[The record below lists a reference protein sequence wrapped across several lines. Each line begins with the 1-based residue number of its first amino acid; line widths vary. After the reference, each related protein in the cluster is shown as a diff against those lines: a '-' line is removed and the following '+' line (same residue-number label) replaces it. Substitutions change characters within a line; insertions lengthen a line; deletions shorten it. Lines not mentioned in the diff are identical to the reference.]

1 MKTTCSS
8 GSCTRGDGAF
18 EPARGLLGGK
28 EISSALWTSVCP
40 HRHNLSNSSLRY
52 VPSLFVMD
60 LRQLTTLLA
69 VADHGSFSAAARA
82 LHTVQSNVSA
92 HIARLEREVGST
104 MIDRGTG
111 ELTEEGELVAARA
124 RRIQSELDAIVT
136 DVAAMHDDVSGTV
149 RLGMIGTT
157 ARWLAPA
164 LMEAMAAQ
172 YPGVHLV
179 VVDATTT
186 SLLPQLTG
194 GRLDLAVV
202 NLPVNDA
209 ELTTHALFTEDTI
222 LLTPGNH
229 PLADR
234 TEVALTELDQLPLLL
249 EPQGTNFRDL
259 LDQQAAAAGIT
270 LVARAE
276 VDGMRLLASLAFQ
289 GFGATVVPASAAPR
303 WLEGDW
309 CRIRVNGLEGRS
321 VGVAMRRKGMPA
333 APTRALQSVMGA
345 VVAAEAPHQ
354 PGITPHDQ

>member
-1 MKTTCSS
+1 
-8 GSCTRGDGAF
+8 
-18 EPARGLLGGK
+18 
-28 EISSALWTSVCP
+28 
-40 HRHNLSNSSLRY
+40 
-52 VPSLFVMD
+52 MD

-92 HIARLEREVGST
+92 HIARLEREVGSL
-104 MIDRGTG
+104 MVDRSTG
-111 ELTEEGELVAARA
+111 LLTEEGDLVAGRA
-124 RRIQSELDAIVT
+124 RRIQGELDAMVA
-136 DVAAMHDDVSGTV
+136 DVAALHDEVSGTV

-164 LMEAMAAQ
+164 LMEAMSGQ

-179 VVDATTT
+179 VIDATTT
-186 SLLPQLTG
+186 SLLPQLTS

-202 NLPVNDA
+202 NLPVADA
-209 ELTTHALFTEDTI
+209 ELTTDELFTEDTI
-222 LLTPGNH
+222 LLTPGDH

-234 TEVALTELDQLPLLL
+234 TEVDLAELDQLPLLL

-270 LVARAE
+270 LAARAE

-303 WLEGDW
+303 WLEGNW
-309 CRIRVNGLEGRS
+309 RRIRVHGLRGRS
-321 VGVAMRRKGMPA
+321 VGVAVRRRGMPA
-333 APTRALQSVMGA
+333 APTRALQAVMSD

-354 PGITPHDQ
+354 PGITLAR

>member
-1 MKTTCSS
+1 
-8 GSCTRGDGAF
+8 
-18 EPARGLLGGK
+18 
-28 EISSALWTSVCP
+28 
-40 HRHNLSNSSLRY
+40 
-52 VPSLFVMD
+52 MD

-92 HIARLEREVGST
+92 HIARLEREIGWV
-104 MIDRGTG
+104 MIDRSTG
-111 ELTEEGELVAARA
+111 LLTEEGDLVAERA
-124 RRIQSELDAIVT
+124 RRIQSELDAMVA

-164 LMEAMAAQ
+164 LMVAMTAQ

-179 VVDATTT
+179 VIDATTT
-186 SLLPQLTG
+186 SLLPQLAS
-194 GRLDLAVV
+194 GRLDMAVV
-202 NLPVNDA
+202 NLPVDDA
-209 ELTTHALFTEDTI
+209 ELTTLALFTEDTI
-222 LLTPGNH
+222 LLTPGDH

-234 TEVALTELDQLPLLL
+234 TEVALAELDQLPLLL

-270 LVARAE
+270 LMARAE

-289 GFGATVVPASAAPR
+289 GFGATVVPSSAAPR

-309 CRIRVNGLEGRS
+309 RRIRVNGLQGRS
-321 VGVAMRRKGMPA
+321 VGVAMRRRGMPA
-333 APTRALQSVMGA
+333 APTRAVQAMMST

-354 PGITPHDQ
+354 PGIALAT

>member
-1 MKTTCSS
+1 
-8 GSCTRGDGAF
+8 
-18 EPARGLLGGK
+18 
-28 EISSALWTSVCP
+28 
-40 HRHNLSNSSLRY
+40 
-52 VPSLFVMD
+52 MD

-92 HIARLEREVGST
+92 HIARLEREMGS
-104 MIDRGTG
+104 MMVDRSTG
-111 ELTEEGELVAARA
+111 LLTEEGDLVAARA
-124 RRIQSELDAIVT
+124 RRIQGELDAMVA
-136 DVAAMHDDVSGTV
+136 DVAALHDDVSGKV

-164 LMEAMAAQ
+164 LMEAMTATF
-172 YPGVHLV
+172 PGVHLV
-179 VVDATTT
+179 VIDATTT
-186 SLLPQLTG
+186 SLLPQLVSG
-194 GRLDLAVV
+194 QLDLAVV
-202 NLPVNDA
+202 NLPVDDA
-209 ELTTHALFTEDTI
+209 ELTTHALFNEDTI
-222 LLTPGNH
+222 LLTPADH

-249 EPQGTNFRDL
+249 EPTGTNFRDL

-276 VDGMRLLASLAFQ
+276 VDGMRLLASLAFE

-309 CRIRVNGLEGRS
+309 RRIAVDGLKGRS
-321 VGVAMRRKGMPA
+321 VGVAMRRRGMPA
-333 APTRALQSVMGA
+333 APTRALQTVMGA

-354 PGITPHDQ
+354 PGITLAT

>member
-1 MKTTCSS
+1 M
-8 GSCTRGDGAF
+8 
-18 EPARGLLGGK
+18 
-28 EISSALWTSVCP
+28 
-40 HRHNLSNSSLRY
+40 
-52 VPSLFVMD
+52 PSLFVMD

-92 HIARLEREVGST
+92 HIARLEREIGWV
-104 MIDRGTG
+104 MIDRSTG
-111 ELTEEGELVAARA
+111 LLTEEGDLVAERA
-124 RRIQSELDAIVT
+124 RRIQGELDAMVA

-164 LMEAMAAQ
+164 LMVAMTAQ
-172 YPGVHLV
+172 YPGVNLV
-179 VVDATTT
+179 VIDATTT
-186 SLLPQLTG
+186 SLLPQLAS
-194 GRLDLAVV
+194 GRLDMAVV
-202 NLPVNDA
+202 NLPVDDT
-209 ELTTHALFTEDTI
+209 ELTTQALFTEDTI
-222 LLTPGNH
+222 LLTPGDH

-234 TEVALTELDQLPLLL
+234 TEVALAELDQLPLLL

-270 LVARAE
+270 LMARAE

-289 GFGATVVPASAAPR
+289 GFGATVVPSSAAPR

-309 CRIRVNGLEGRS
+309 RRIRVIGLQGRS
-321 VGVAMRRKGMPA
+321 VGVAMRRRGMPA
-333 APTRALQSVMGA
+333 APTRAVQAMIGT

-354 PGITPHDQ
+354 PGIALAT

>member
-1 MKTTCSS
+1 
-8 GSCTRGDGAF
+8 
-18 EPARGLLGGK
+18 
-28 EISSALWTSVCP
+28 
-40 HRHNLSNSSLRY
+40 
-52 VPSLFVMD
+52 MD

-92 HIARLEREVGST
+92 HIARLERELGS
-104 MIDRGTG
+104 MMVDRSTG
-111 ELTEEGELVAARA
+111 LLTEEGNLVAARA
-124 RRIQSELDAIVT
+124 RRIQGELDAMVA
-136 DVAAMHDDVSGTV
+136 DVAALHDDVSGKV

-164 LMEAMAAQ
+164 LMEAMTATF
-172 YPGVHLV
+172 PGVHLV
-179 VVDATTT
+179 VIDATTT
-186 SLLPQLTG
+186 SLLPQLVSG
-194 GRLDLAVV
+194 QLDLAVV
-202 NLPVNDA
+202 NLPVDDA
-209 ELTTHALFTEDTI
+209 ELTTHTLFNEDTI
-222 LLTPGNH
+222 LLTPSDH

-249 EPQGTNFRDL
+249 EPTGTNFRDL

-309 CRIRVNGLEGRS
+309 RRIAVDGLQGRS
-321 VGVAMRRKGMPA
+321 VGVAMRRRGMPA
-333 APTRALQSVMGA
+333 APTRALQTVMGA

-354 PGITPHDQ
+354 PGITLAT